1 MRVIGGKYKRFQL
14 TAPKGV
20 TSRPTTDKIKE
31 TMFNILG
38 PMEGTG
44 LDLFAGSGGL
54 GIEGISRGLS
64 KVIFVDGS
72 HDAIQMI
79 KKNTSFIE
87 EEVEIYKNDFKRA
100 LKALS
105 KRDIQLDMIFLDPP
119 YQKDIIN
126 QVLPLIERYDLLAND
141 GQILIE
147 CEKDEA
153 IDTLNYKVVKNEIY
167 GITKL
172 IILRGYYE

>member
-1 MRVIGGKYKRFQL
+1 MRVIGGKYKRFTL

-38 PMEGTG
+38 PMEGIG

-54 GIEGISRGLS
+54 GVEGLSRGLS

-72 HDAIQMI
+72 YEAIQMI
-79 KKNTSFIE
+79 KKNTAFVE
-87 EEVEIYKNDFKRA
+87 EDVEIYKNDFKRA

-105 KRDIQLDMIFLDPP
+105 KRDIQFNMIFLDPP
-119 YQKDIIN
+119 YQKNIVN
-126 QVLPLIERYDLLAND
+126 EVLPLIKAYHLLAKE
-141 GQILIE
+141 GRILIE
-147 CEKDEA
+147 CEKNEV
-153 IDTLNYKVVKNEIY
+153 IDPLDFEVVKHENY

-172 IILRGYYE
+172 MILRGNYE

>member
-1 MRVIGGKYKRFQL
+1 MRVIAGKYKRFSL

-38 PMEGTG
+38 PMQGMG

-54 GIEGISRGLS
+54 GVEAISRGLS

-72 HDAIQMI
+72 FDAIQMI
-79 KKNTSFIE
+79 KKNTSFLD
-87 EEVEIYKNDFKRA
+87 EEVEIYKNDYKRA
-100 LKALS
+100 LKALH
-105 KRDIQLDMIFLDPP
+105 KRDIQFDIIFLDPP
-119 YQKDIIN
+119 YQKNIVN
-126 QVLPLIERYDLLAND
+126 EALPMIQEFNLLANG

-147 CEKDEA
+147 CEKNEV
-153 IDTLNYKVVKNEIY
+153 IDTLDYEVVKNEIY

-172 IILRGYYE
+172 IILRGRYE

>member
-38 PMEGTG
+38 PMNGIG

-54 GIEGISRGLS
+54 GVEAISRGLS
-64 KVIFVDGS
+64 TVIFVDGS
-72 HDAIQMI
+72 FESIQMI
-79 KKNTSFIE
+79 KKNTSFLD
-87 EEVEIYKNDFKRA
+87 EEVEIYKNDYKRA
-100 LKALS
+100 LKALN
-105 KRDIQLDMIFLDPP
+105 KRDIQFNMIFLDPP
-119 YQKDIIN
+119 YQKNIVN
-126 QVLPLIERYDLLAND
+126 EALPMIKEFDLLAED

-147 CEKDEA
+147 CEKNER
-153 IDTLNYKVVKNEIY
+153 IDTLDYEVIKNETC

-172 IILRGYYE
+172 IILRGNYE

>member
-38 PMEGTG
+38 PMNGIG

-54 GIEGISRGLS
+54 GVEAISRGLS

-72 HDAIQMI
+72 FESIQMI
-79 KKNTSFIE
+79 KKNTSFLD
-87 EEVEIYKNDFKRA
+87 EEVEIYKNDYKRA
-100 LKALS
+100 LKALN
-105 KRDIQLDMIFLDPP
+105 KRDIQFNMIFLDPP
-119 YQKDIIN
+119 YQKNIVNEALLMIK
-126 QVLPLIERYDLLAND
+126 EFDLLAED

-147 CEKDEA
+147 CEKNEI
-153 IDTLNYKVVKNEIY
+153 IDTLDYEVIKNETY

-172 IILRGYYE
+172 IILRGNYE

>member
-72 HDAIQMI
+72 YDAIQII

-87 EEVEIYKNDFKRA
+87 EEVEIYKNDYKRA

-105 KRDIQLDMIFLDPP
+105 KRDILFDMIFLDPP

-126 QVLPLIERYDLLAND
+126 QILPLIETYDLLASD

-172 IILRGYYE
+172 IILRGHYE